1 MKKNII
7 GIVLVLVSVLGVVL
21 FIWQEQD
28 VPAPRRTYHIA
39 ILARGRGSYE
49 VAIDSFKKTLTGLGY
64 HEGED
69 VAYDIRYV
77 STKEELDTAARDF
90 VNNGVDLVN
99 TYSTPATQA
108 MYQATQVANRPIP
121 IVFGSMG
128 DALAAGVIKGIQ
140 NSGTNVTGV
149 ISSATELTVKRLDL
163 LKELKP
169 DIRTVAFPHSAS
181 ELHDVAADKSV
192 AIAMRAA
199 PDIGIKLVLFPVV
212 SKEDNAIVA
221 KKITRRIAEG
231 MIVGGDSLIWSSLEA
246 YAEQARQEKILFAA
260 FDADQVKRGALVG
273 FGPDYV
279 VSGQQVASIAHLIFQ
294 GKRPE
299 DIPIETPR
307 KLLLAVNLDT
317 ARAIGFTIPPEFL
330 KKADVII
337 DNLIE
342 NHAIRN

>member
-7 GIVLVLVSVLGVVL
+7 GIVLVLVSVISVSL
-21 FIWQEQD
+21 FIRQEQV
-28 VPAPRRTYHIA
+28 VPAPRRIYHIG

-49 VAIDSFKKTLTGLGY
+49 IAIDSFKKTLAGLGY
-64 HEGED
+64 REGED
-69 VAYDIRYV
+69 VVYDIRYL
-77 STKEELDTAARDF
+77 STKEELDDAAREF

-99 TYSTPATQA
+99 TYSTPATQS
-108 MYQATQVANRPIP
+108 MYQATQAAGRSIP
-121 IVFGSMG
+121 IVFGSIS
-128 DALAAGVIKGIQ
+128 DPIAAGVAKDTQ
-140 NSGTNVTGV
+140 HPGTNVTGV

-169 DIRTVAFPHSAS
+169 DIRTIAFPHSAS

-192 AIAMRAA
+192 EIATRAA
-199 PDIGIKLVLFPVV
+199 PDIGIKLVLFPVI

-231 MIVGGDSLIWSSLEA
+231 MIVGGDSLVWSSLEA
-246 YAEQARQEKILFAA
+246 YAEQARQEKILFAG
-260 FDADQVKRGALVG
+260 FDTDQVKRGALVG
-273 FGPDYV
+273 FGPDYAV
-279 VSGQQVASIAHLIFQ
+279 NGQQAAAIAHLIFQ
-294 GKRPE
+294 GKQPQ

-337 DNLIE
+337 E
-342 NHAIRN
+342 NNAVRN